1 MPKGM
6 VQTAEEA
13 KKLRELK
20 GRCVSCHTL
29 NTVKV
34 DNAEYGAE
42 EPYGM
47 PCKACKRQQPHMK
60 PTATTGELVLT
71 EQMMAEDDAREA
83 AAKRLAEAKAQESV

>member
-13 KKLRELK
+13 KKIRPLK
-20 GRCVSCHTL
+20 GRCVICHTL
-29 NTVKV
+29 NTVSV
-34 DNAEYGAE
+34 DNEAYGSE

-47 PCKACKRQQPHMK
+47 PCKACKKQQPHMK

-71 EQMMAEDDAREA
+71 EQMMAEDEARSETER
-83 AAKRLAEAKAQESV
+83 RLADAKAKEAM